1 MHHLSKQIAQ
11 LPLSI
16 ELDGKVGVKIKFD
29 VKFEFIVEV
38 EVRI

>member
-1 MHHLSKQIAQ
+1 MHHLSKQIAL

-16 ELDGKVGVKIKFD
+16 ALDGMVDVEIKFD